1 MFIEKIILKN
11 FRGYK
16 IAELSDLSEFNAFVG
31 KNDSGKSTI
40 LEAIAVFLKLNYKAD
55 KEDFYLQ
62 NPDEMFVQLN
72 FREFPEILKINDIDY
87 NLTEVGYIHS
97 DGSLKIRRKFNE
109 IGDKGAFLI
118 ITSDFEE
125 VKFLNLISK
134 KEKEIN
140 NLLDE
145 LEISYSKSGRGITNY
160 SKVCKIRENL
170 IERGHKLTDG
180 VIVIPSSDIHK
191 ELLKY
196 LPKNLLHVRS
206 REEQDVGGAYIQNY
220 FRETIPIQE
229 TCKDE
234 IDKIHSEIENNIES
248 IFYQVHSILNEHLP
262 NQYAEIRPE
271 IIIDHKKIF
280 SVNIVI
286 KDESGI
292 ETSFMSRGTG
302 TKRLVT
308 LSLIQHIAE
317 SDVNLKKDYSSKML
331 LLLEEPETYL
341 HPQAQRAL
349 ASSLKKIAEDPDYQI
364 FITSHSP
371 SVIAEVPL
379 DSISL
384 TQYSAEGCRITREV
398 DYFEIAEELG
408 IRPSDNLF
416 SHDLCIFVE
425 GKTDVEI
432 LNHAFNTFFQDR
444 ISKEQISKIGI
455 IPTGGNNIHSLVSF
469 KLLHR
474 ISKKFIII
482 LDSDKKDANAPID
495 KQKENVKNYAEMYGG
510 YCHILRKKEIENYVH
525 PEAIIRYM
533 RNNPQIQQSANSIRN
548 ISDFTAVKQLLSVL
562 FGVSENKT
570 SIITI
575 PSFKIMSNQEFKE
588 TTRYIDT
595 NSREKFEIDEIVELI
610 ISCLATE

>member
-1 MFIEKIILKN
+1 MFIDKIIVKN

-16 IAELSDLSEFNAFVG
+16 SAELSDLNNINAFVG

-40 LEAIAVFLKLNYKAD
+40 LEAIAVFLKLSYKAD

-62 NPDEMFVQLN
+62 HPDEMYIQLN
-72 FREFPEILKINDIDY
+72 FKEFPEILKINDIDY
-87 NLTEVGYIHS
+87 NLKEVGYIHS
-97 DGSLKIRRKFNE
+97 DGSLKIQRKFDE
-109 IGDKGAFLI
+109 IGDKGVFLI

-125 VKFLNLISK
+125 TKFLNLISK
-134 KEKEIN
+134 KEKELN

-145 LEISYSKSGRGITNY
+145 LEIDYSKSGRGVTNY
-160 SKVCKIRENL
+160 SKVCKIRETL
-170 IERGHKLTDG
+170 IERGHELTDD
-180 VIVIPSSDIHK
+180 VIVLPNSDIHK

-196 LPKNLLHVRS
+196 FPKNLLHVRS
-206 REEQDVGGAYIQNY
+206 REEQDVGGANIQNY
-220 FRETIPIQE
+220 FRETIPIEE
-229 TCKDE
+229 TCKNE
-234 IDKIHSEIENNIES
+234 IDKIHSEIENNVKT
-248 IFYQVHSILNEHLP
+248 IFDQVHSILNEHLP
-262 NQYAEIRPE
+262 NQYVEIRPE
-271 IIIDHKKIF
+271 IIIDPKKIF
-280 SVNIVI
+280 SVNIFI

-317 SDVNLKKDYSSKML
+317 SDVNLEKDYSSKIL

-349 ASSLKKIAEDPDYQI
+349 ASSIRKIAEDPDYQI

-384 TQYSAEGCRITREV
+384 TQYSAEGCRIIREV

-408 IRPSDNLF
+408 IRPSDNLI

-432 LNHAFNTFFQDR
+432 LEHTLKTFYKDK
-444 ISKEQISKIGI
+444 ISREQINRLGI
-455 IPTGGNNIHSLVSF
+455 IPTGGNNIYSLVSF

-474 ISKKFIII
+474 INKKFIIV
-482 LDSDKKDANAPID
+482 LDSDKTDANAPID
-495 KQKENVKNYAEMYGG
+495 KQKERVKNYAEKYGG
-510 YCHILRKKEIENYVH
+510 YCYILRKKEIENYVH

-533 RNNPQIQQSANSIRN
+533 RNNPQIKQSANSIRN

-562 FGVSENKT
+562 FGVSENRT
-570 SIITI
+570 SKITI

-588 TTRYIDT
+588 TTKYIDS

-610 ISCLATE
+610 ISYLATE